1 MGLFTRTKT
10 ASTTPTPT
18 PRADVERD
26 EDGIPRTP
34 AQPLREADRE
44 EISRHLQ
51 ALTDAG
57 VDVDD
62 LASLTNGLDAA
73 YQEWSATKAADH
85 SAIVQRFAAGIG
97 EHLARH
103 TDLEWRLV
111 SDVYGTDL
119 GLVES
124 DRAMF
129 MLVPSNIVAA
139 RWMRGETMWIPDVVG
154 HLVRRRER

>member
-1 MGLFTRTKT
+1 MSLFSRNKT
-10 ASTTPTPT
+10 ASVTPTSA
-18 PRADVERD
+18 PRPDVERD
-26 EDGIPRTP
+26 EDGIPLTP
-34 AQPLREADRE
+34 TQPLRETDRE
-44 EISRHLQ
+44 DINGHLQ
-51 ALTDAG
+51 VLTDAG

-62 LASLTNGLDAA
+62 LASLSVGLDAA
-73 YQEWSATKAADH
+73 YQEWFATKGADH

-111 SDVYGTDL
+111 SDIYGTDV

-129 MLVPSNIVAA
+129 MVVPSNIVAA

-154 HLVRRRER
+154 HLVRRRNR